1 MPKYEYKVVPV
12 PTTCNRRARTDQSQD
27 LAAATI
33 ESQING
39 LTIEGWEYVRTDHMS
54 LRTRGWFGFGR
65 SSQREMMIFRREP
78 FALKAGREASQQ
90 VDKVHLRIEKVGRK
104 IEPRRIVVEEDS
116 RRSAIAAE

>member
-12 PTTCNRRARTDQSQD
+12 PTACDRRARTDRTQD

-33 ESQING
+33 ESHING
-39 LTIEGWEYVRTDHMS
+39 LTIEGWEYVRTDSMS
-54 LRTRGWFGFGR
+54 LRPRSWLGLGR
-65 SSQREMMIFRREP
+65 SARREMMIFRREP

-90 VDKVHLRIEKVGRK
+90 VDKVHLKVEKIGRR
-104 IEPRRIVVEEDS
+104 IEPRRIVVEDDT